1 MNHTHLRYSKQE
13 SNKLYLCLFSCSAH
27 MLWRYTVVLLSGSYW
42 LVSRTVLLLKAIKL
56 WVTEEN
62 SFSQCFHLFGQLI
75 SFKLFIIIYLSDI
88 VCLFFLAKTVKWYH
102 VHRDI
107 TVYRNSLTCFYGSL
121 RNIVCFIFLNVCRQ
135 QPIILVIW
143 PIRPV

>member
-1 MNHTHLRYSKQE
+1 MNHTHLRSSKQE

-88 VCLFFLAKTVKWYH
+88 VCLFF
-102 VHRDI
+102 
-107 TVYRNSLTCFYGSL
+107 
-121 RNIVCFIFLNVCRQ
+121 
-135 QPIILVIW
+135 
-143 PIRPV
+143 